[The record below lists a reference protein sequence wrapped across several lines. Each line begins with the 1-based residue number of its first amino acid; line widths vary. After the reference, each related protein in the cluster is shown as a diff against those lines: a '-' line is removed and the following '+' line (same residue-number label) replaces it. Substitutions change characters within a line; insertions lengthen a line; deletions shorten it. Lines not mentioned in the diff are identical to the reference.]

1 VSVVAER
8 KTYFF
13 CGVGGSGMS
22 ALAQVLCHQGHS
34 VLGSD
39 RNHDRGLH
47 AQLYDS
53 LSSQGII
60 LHPQDGSGVGPA
72 IDELVVSSAVEESIP
87 DVGNALAI
95 GIPIRKRA
103 DILASIFN
111 SAKGIAV
118 GGTSG
123 KTTVTGMIGHILI
136 ESGLSP
142 TVVNGGG
149 MLNTNQEP
157 GNAICGCSTL
167 MVIEADESDGSIAL
181 YTPTVG
187 VVTNISLDHKPL
199 GELRDLFGAFCGR
212 SLTAVR
218 NLNCR
223 DSEVLHA
230 EVSFG
235 LDSPK
240 ADFNARDVKPVG
252 DGVVFDMDGNQIR
265 LRIPGVHN
273 VSNAAA
279 AIAAVSRLGI
289 VVKDAGEA
297 LCNFRG
303 IRRRLQLLGER
314 SGIRVFDDFA
324 HNPDKIKASLRVL
337 KEKSGRLLVM
347 FQPTGFAPTKF
358 LKDGLIEAFTEGLD
372 KSDILLMPQ
381 IFYAGG
387 TASRDISSS
396 DLIGP
401 IADHGIN
408 AEFLPERADIG
419 QRVVR
424 EAEPGDRVVIMGARD
439 DSLTEFAH
447 TILSQI

>member
-1 VSVVAER
+1 MSVVAER

-149 MLNTNQEP
+149 MLNTNQE
-157 GNAICGCSTL
+157 
-167 MVIEADESDGSIAL
+167 
-181 YTPTVG
+181 
-187 VVTNISLDHKPL
+187 
-199 GELRDLFGAFCGR
+199 
-212 SLTAVR
+212 
-218 NLNCR
+218 
-223 DSEVLHA
+223 
-230 EVSFG
+230 
-235 LDSPK
+235 
-240 ADFNARDVKPVG
+240 
-252 DGVVFDMDGNQIR
+252 
-265 LRIPGVHN
+265 
-273 VSNAAA
+273 
-279 AIAAVSRLGI
+279 
-289 VVKDAGEA
+289 
-297 LCNFRG
+297 
-303 IRRRLQLLGER
+303 
-314 SGIRVFDDFA
+314 
-324 HNPDKIKASLRVL
+324 
-337 KEKSGRLLVM
+337 
-347 FQPTGFAPTKF
+347 
-358 LKDGLIEAFTEGLD
+358 
-372 KSDILLMPQ
+372 
-381 IFYAGG
+381 
-387 TASRDISSS
+387 
-396 DLIGP
+396 
-401 IADHGIN
+401 
-408 AEFLPERADIG
+408 
-419 QRVVR
+419 
-424 EAEPGDRVVIMGARD
+424 
-439 DSLTEFAH
+439 
-447 TILSQI
+447 